1 MINMISVIIPLYN
14 KAHTIVN
21 TLNTVLNQTYNNF
34 EVIIV
39 NDGSTDNG
47 VEVIRKNFND
57 SRIRIINQC
66 NAGVSA
72 ARNKGVDESKG
83 DWVSFLDGDDEWHPD
98 YLSIISTVI
107 TQYPEVGMICTG
119 GLYANIKAPWKVSY
133 RIASKYINKI
143 TIVNFFENPCVF
155 SHTSGLS
162 VKKCIF
168 KETHGFP
175 IGMKCCED
183 YACTQAIALITK
195 TLYIGLPISKYNGGV
210 EGQISSID
218 PETKFKY
225 LKYVVDYY
233 NLVMSDYLL
242 NQSTNKVFKIYLKY
256 DIRHRIKGFIT
267 SNDKRSLDFFL
278 DSLSNDVLSL
288 FSSCEISLYKRART
302 ISIFWINFTKLIW
315 RTHGYPIVGKHIDGT
330 KINKEYKVW

>member
-1 MINMISVIIPLYN
+1 MIMISVIIPLYN

-21 TLNTVLNQTYNNF
+21 TLNTVFNQTYQNF

-47 VEVIRKNFND
+47 VEVIKQNFND
-57 SRIRIINQC
+57 SRIRIISQS

-72 ARNKGVDESKG
+72 ARNKGVDESRG
-83 DWVSFLDGDDEWHPD
+83 EWVSFLDGDDEWHPN
-98 YLSIISTVI
+98 YLSIISTSI
-107 TQYPEVGMICTG
+107 SQYPEVGMICTG
-119 GLYANIKAPWKVSY
+119 GLYGNIKNPSKVGY
-133 RIASKYINKI
+133 RIASKYANKI

-168 KETHGFP
+168 KKTHGFP
-175 IGMKCCED
+175 LGMKCCED

-210 EGQISSID
+210 EGQTTSID
-218 PETKFKY
+218 TETRFKY

-233 NLVMSDYLL
+233 NLVMNDYLFTK
-242 NQSTNKVFKIYLKY
+242 SVNKVFKIYFKY

-278 DSLSNDVLSL
+278 ANLSNEVLNL
-288 FSSCEISLYKRART
+288 FSSREISLYKNCRT
-302 ISIFWINFTKLIW
+302 TSLFWINFTKLIW
-315 RTHGYPIVGKHIDGT
+315 KTHGYPIVGENVNIEKLQ
-330 KINKEYKVW
+330 NKYRKW